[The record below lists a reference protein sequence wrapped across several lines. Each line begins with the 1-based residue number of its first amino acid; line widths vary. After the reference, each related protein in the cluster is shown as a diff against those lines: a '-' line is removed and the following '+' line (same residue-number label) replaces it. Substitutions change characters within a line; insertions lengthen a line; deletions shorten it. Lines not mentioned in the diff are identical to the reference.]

1 MASVVAPRPEKKRLE
16 VRGYFI
22 RIVMAEILPQCR
34 PKDMEPS
41 PLSFGHQSRSQC
53 WRLLALRREINTA
66 GLSTVDEGEPEA
78 IKKQITL
85 YPGLPCRCSAVAAPS
100 TSS

>member
-1 MASVVAPRPEKKRLE
+1 MAFAVAPHPEKKRLE

-53 WRLLALRREINTA
+53 WCLLALSHEINTT
-66 GLSTVDEGEPEA
+66 GLPAVDGGEPEEQ
-78 IKKQITL
+78 KTD
-85 YPGLPCRCSAVAAPS
+85 Y
-100 TSS
+100 TYW